1 MVHVANC
8 QINMNKKI
16 LFIED
21 EPRLQQTL
29 LEIFKKEGFEI
40 FSTNNGEAG
49 LSLAE
54 EKIPDLIITDLILP
68 KKNGFD
74 VLKELKSNPRLSK
87 IPVIVLTNLEG
98 SQDIE
103 KALSLGAYT
112 YLVKANYSLDEI
124 LEKAREAIAQNEN

>member
-1 MVHVANC
+1 MT
-8 QINMNKKI
+8 KKI

-29 LEIFKKEGFEI
+29 QEVFKNEGFEI
-40 FSTNNGEAG
+40 FSANDGETG
-49 LSLAE
+49 LGLAE
-54 EKIPDLIITDLILP
+54 EKSPDLIMLDLILP

-74 VLKELKSNPRLSK
+74 VLKELKSNPRLSN

-98 SQDIE
+98 AQDIE

-124 LEKAREAIAQNEN
+124 LEKTREAIAQDEN

>member
-1 MVHVANC
+1 MT
-8 QINMNKKI
+8 KKI

-29 LEIFKKEGFEI
+29 QESFKSEGFEI
-40 FSTNNGEAG
+40 FSANDGEAG
-49 LSLAE
+49 LNLAE
-54 EKIPDLIITDLILP
+54 EKFPDLIMLDLILP

-74 VLKELKSNPRLSK
+74 VLKELKSNPRLSN

-98 SQDIE
+98 AQDIE

-124 LEKAREAIAQNEN
+124 LEKTREAIAQKRDEN